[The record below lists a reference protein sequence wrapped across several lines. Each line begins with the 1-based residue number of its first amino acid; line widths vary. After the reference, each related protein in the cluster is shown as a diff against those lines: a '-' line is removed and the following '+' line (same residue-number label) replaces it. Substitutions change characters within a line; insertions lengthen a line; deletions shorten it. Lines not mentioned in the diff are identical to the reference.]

1 MSDKKQNANKQK
13 PVHTIRC
20 GEVVVW
26 IYRRQSNGGYVYH
39 DFVLGRCWRS
49 VSTGKEA
56 QGATFFEKNE
66 EDLVRA
72 IREASIWLRER
83 NRPAEVAASTQEH
96 GEHSR

>member
-1 MSDKKQNANKQK
+1 MTDKKPTANRQK

-20 GEVVVW
+20 GEVVVC

-39 DFVLGRCWRS
+39 DFVLGRCWRG

-56 QGATFFEKNE
+56 HGGTFFEKNE

-72 IREASIWLRER
+72 IREASTWLRER
-83 NRPAEVAASTQEH
+83 SRPPELSTAVQESPEQNH
-96 GEHSR
+96 